1 MFFFPPGD
9 SRNKMLVLY
18 FLNALKLKLTKD
30 QISEFALESDVIPYF
45 ELQKTIY
52 ELEESG
58 YIAAFPMPY
67 GQTYCITASGYKA
80 LEYFSDRIPQS
91 QRNNLDM
98 HAEEK
103 REKLRKMTQF
113 KANIDKAHNDT
124 YSVEM
129 SVFEGE
135 DTMLKVSVLLPDL
148 QTARKAVQ
156 NWENSS
162 QIVYKTII
170 ENLLQ

>member
-9 SRNKMLVLY
+9 SRNKMLILY
-18 FLNALKLKLTKD
+18 FLNALGLKLTKD
-30 QISEFALESDVIPYF
+30 QICEFALESDVIPYF
-45 ELQKTIY
+45 ELQKAMY

-58 YIAAFPMPY
+58 YIAAYPMPY
-67 GQTYCITASGYKA
+67 GQAYCITDNGYNA
-80 LEYFSDRIPQS
+80 LELFSDRIPQS
-91 QRNNLDM
+91 QRDNLDK

-103 REKLRKMTQF
+103 REKIRKMTQF
-113 KANIDKAHNDT
+113 KTKIDKARNDT

-135 DTMLKVSVLLPDL
+135 DTILKVSVLLPDL
-148 QTARKAVQ
+148 KSAQRAST

-162 QIVYKTII
+162 QTVYKTII
-170 ENLLQ
+170 NELL